1 MRWIV
6 CLIFTLFAPAL
17 WAGPAPTLIIME
29 PEIEGDTSDPA
40 QKAAWPGRLEN
51 LQAEMQRG
59 LAEAGLYD
67 VLDPSVAE
75 AEFAKHR
82 LRRGV
87 FSCKPC
93 IRGVAEASD
102 ADRVLSL
109 KVHRMSQLII
119 SLQAVI
125 RDADTLKRF
134 EFTLRHHIKSKR
146 VHPIGLSLRFRII
159 FCLRFIPKRFK
170 CPLCTAYRHPIR
182 RNSAS
187 RWRGNHH
194 TSAIRL
200 DITARYCHILA

>member
-17 WAGPAPTLIIME
+17 WAGPAPKLIIME

-93 IRGVAEASD
+93 IRSVAEAAD

-109 KVHRMSQLII
+109 QVHRMSQLVI

-125 RDADTLKRF
+125 RDADTLNVR
-134 EFTLRHHIKSKR
+134 
-146 VHPIGLSLRFRII
+146 
-159 FCLRFIPKRFK
+159 
-170 CPLCTAYRHPIR
+170 Y
-182 RNSAS
+182 
-187 RWRGNHH
+187 
-194 TSAIRL
+194 
-200 DITARYCHILA
+200 ARYISFRNDTDLSWQQAADAMLEMMQNEIPDDQR